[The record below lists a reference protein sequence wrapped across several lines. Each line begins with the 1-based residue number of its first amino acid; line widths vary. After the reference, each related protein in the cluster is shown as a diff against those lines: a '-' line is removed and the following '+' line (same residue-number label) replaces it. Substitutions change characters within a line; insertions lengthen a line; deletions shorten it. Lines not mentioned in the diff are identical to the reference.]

1 MNERMGIAKS
11 FDFIKDEDIPRMTK
25 WAYKEANPI
34 YPVPV
39 LFDEK
44 RYAEVIEKIRTK

>member
-1 MNERMGIAKS
+1 MNRRMGIPEK
-11 FDFIKDEDIPRMTK
+11 FDFIKDEDIPQMTK

-39 LFDEK
+39 LFDEEK
-44 RYAEVIEKIRTK
+44 YASVIGKIRA